1 MLCRESCSAG
11 GGELAALLDE
21 EEEEEEVEE
30 TTEDTELLSPQARN
44 SASTETD
51 GPLLDEL
58 GTDEAPALSLL
69 LLLPLDPDSRAG
81 SIESYMV
88 KSTGTASSF
97 VRERRG

>member
-51 GPLLDEL
+51 GPLLEL
-58 GTDEAPALSLL
+58 GAEAPALSLLL